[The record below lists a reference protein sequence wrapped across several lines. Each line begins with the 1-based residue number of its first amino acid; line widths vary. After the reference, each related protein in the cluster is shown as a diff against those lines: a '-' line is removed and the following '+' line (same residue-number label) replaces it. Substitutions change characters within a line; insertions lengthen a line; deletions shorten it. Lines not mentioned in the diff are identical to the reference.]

1 MATWPRLTEKFTIRV
16 ERYDFFFCFSLL
28 LLQGGGSTLIPDRRK
43 VALHDHKGL
52 HRMLILLNVEK
63 MRLLVYEW
71 GSDEKE
77 NK

>member
-1 MATWPRLTEKFTIRV
+1 MAAIDGEI
-16 ERYDFFFCFSLL
+16 YDTSRTLRFFFCFSLL

>member
-1 MATWPRLTEKFTIRV
+1 M
-16 ERYDFFFCFSLL
+16 
-28 LLQGGGSTLIPDRRK
+28 IPDRHK

>member
-1 MATWPRLTEKFTIRV
+1 M
-16 ERYDFFFCFSLL
+16 
-28 LLQGGGSTLIPDRRK
+28 IPDRRK